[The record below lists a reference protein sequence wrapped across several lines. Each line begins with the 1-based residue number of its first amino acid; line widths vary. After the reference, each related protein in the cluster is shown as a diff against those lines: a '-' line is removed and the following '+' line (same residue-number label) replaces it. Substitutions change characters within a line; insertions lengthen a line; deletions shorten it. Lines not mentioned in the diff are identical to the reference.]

1 MIEYLLK
8 KGCVII
14 LDYIFKLEVK
24 VKIKF
29 FIVILMF
36 LIKVRL
42 CEMVIILLMISY
54 ILGFSVFFFFS

>member
-14 LDYIFKLEVK
+14 LDYILKSEVK

-29 FIVILMF
+29 FIFILMF

-54 ILGFSVFFFFS
+54 ILGFCVFFFFS

>member
-14 LDYIFKLEVK
+14 LDYILKLEVK

-29 FIVILMF
+29 FIFILMF

-42 CEMVIILLMISY
+42 CEMVIILLMISD
-54 ILGFSVFFFFS
+54 ILGFCVFFFFS